1 MRSIILIVKAVY
13 YRVKS
18 RLPRIASEVDMFGRK
33 SSIKLLFSGE
43 FKLFL
48 ELICNPLNIVRYFEI
63 PFVVSSVDW
72 GTVRNCLDISSPRI
86 YFLYILNKYRN
97 VSYDIINPDVR
108 DLEITSKCL
117 DAFFHNNGRVKKHSF
132 SVSTL
137 PFSNESFDVVS
148 SVSVIEHIPGNG
160 DSLAIGEMWRVLK
173 PGGKLVL
180 TFPCAREYAEEFRDH
195 DVYEQGAPQDGL
207 KYFFQRIYNADA
219 INTRILQPIDTV
231 PKKIAFYGEIFA
243 GTYSKYE
250 SRWIKRGLAE
260 TVQDP
265 YYIST
270 QYKEFDEIENLP
282 GLGVCC
288 LLLEKGFY

>member
-180 TFPCAREYAEEFRDH
+180 TFPCAREYAEEF
-195 DVYEQGAPQDGL
+195 
-207 KYFFQRIYNADA
+207 
-219 INTRILQPIDTV
+219 
-231 PKKIAFYGEIFA
+231 
-243 GTYSKYE
+243 E
-250 SRWIKRGLAE
+250 SF
-260 TVQDP
+260 V
-265 YYIST
+265 
-270 QYKEFDEIENLP
+270 F
-282 GLGVCC
+282 
-288 LLLEKGFY
+288 